1 CSHKVHAFQTETGG
15 AHLKGTTFN
24 RDRGWE
30 FGARMVLAIQKHIS
44 AVIPVEEIHT
54 HRISSWLTII
64 GFQRCIEQ
72 CASQHLPPPKRLQ
85 LVPITGLN
93 FRFLPA
99 PKTGVLVMT

>member
-1 CSHKVHAFQTETGG
+1 ARQMQNYSALLLHIEVKLSPRIVSHG
-15 AHLKGTTFN
+15 
-24 RDRGWE
+24 
-30 FGARMVLAIQKHIS
+30 MVLFIEIDIN
-44 AVIPVEEIHT
+44 VVFPVEEIHT

-64 GFQRCIEQ
+64 GLHGFTEQ

-99 PKTGVLVMT
+99 PKPGALVMT